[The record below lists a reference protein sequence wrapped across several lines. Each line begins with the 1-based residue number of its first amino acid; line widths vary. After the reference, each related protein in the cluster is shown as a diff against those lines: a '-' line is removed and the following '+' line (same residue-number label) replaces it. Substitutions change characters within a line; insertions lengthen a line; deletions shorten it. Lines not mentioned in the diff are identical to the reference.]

1 MEGVMPPVL
10 SPKAVVA
17 FVGGGAGALA
27 VMPAPGLGIGGCL
40 WRVVWDEV
48 ANDQVA
54 LWDAG
59 VPA

>member
-1 MEGVMPPVL
+1 MEGLMPPVL
-10 SPKAVVA
+10 RPVAVVA
-17 FVGGGAGALA
+17 FVAGRPGALA
-27 VMPAPGLGIGGCL
+27 VMPAPGLGVVGCL